1 MKLLSPKEINK
12 MTTQVNIT
20 DVAKKA
26 TVSQNT
32 VIETTHLCREFGQ
45 GDTLV
50 KALTDANITIERG
63 EFTAIIGP
71 SGSGKSTLLQLIGGL
86 DNPSSGDVFLDNKN
100 INHMTGNE
108 LSDFR
113 RDHIGFIFQAY
124 NLIPVLSA
132 QENIEYIM
140 LLQGV
145 PATERNKRVDNLM
158 HTLGL
163 EGLGDRRPAELSG
176 GQQQRVAV
184 ARAMVSKPSIILADE
199 PTANL
204 DSKTGAD
211 LLDMMK
217 ELNEQQNMTF
227 VFSTHDPKIM
237 ERAKRIIR
245 LVDGC
250 IVADERRS

>member
-1 MKLLSPKEINK
+1 
-12 MTTQVNIT
+12 MTILADTVA
-20 DVAKKA
+20 DVAITKK
-26 TVSQNT
+26 TDTNKST
-32 VIETTHLCREFGQ
+32 VIETSCLCREFGQ
-45 GDTLV
+45 GDTLI
-50 KALTDANITIERG
+50 KALSDANITIERG

-86 DNPSSGDVFLDNKN
+86 DTPSSGDVFLDNKN
-100 INHMTGNE
+100 ISHMSGTE

-132 QENIEYIM
+132 RENIEYIM
-140 LLQGV
+140 LLQGISA
-145 PATERNKRVDNLM
+145 PERKKRVDMLM
-158 HTLGL
+158 HAVGL
-163 EGLGDRRPAELSG
+163 DGLGDRRPTELSG

-217 ELNEQQNMTF
+217 DLNEKQNMTF

-250 IVADERRS
+250 VVDDERRD

>member
-1 MKLLSPKEINK
+1 MTNLAQVTQMTQSNK
-12 MTTQVNIT
+12 NADSST
-20 DVAKKA
+20 K
-26 TVSQNT
+26 T
-32 VIETTHLCREFGQ
+32 VIESRSLCRHFGQ

-50 KALTDANITIERG
+50 NALSDANLTIEKG

-100 INHMTGNE
+100 ISYMTGTE

-132 QENIEYIM
+132 RENIEYIM
-140 LLQGV
+140 LLQGIS
-145 PATERNKRVDNLM
+145 ASERQKRVDMIM
-158 HTLGL
+158 HAVGL
-163 EGLGDRRPAELSG
+163 EGLGKRRPAELSG

-237 ERAKRIIR
+237 ERARRIIR
-245 LVDGC
+245 LVDGR
-250 IVADERRS
+250 IVDDERRD

>member
-1 MKLLSPKEINK
+1 MVL
-12 MTTQVNIT
+12 TTNNNCAIAQG
-20 DVAKKA
+20 DSKA
-26 TVSQNT
+26 I
-32 VIETTHLCREFGQ
+32 VIETKQLCRHFGQ

-50 KALTDANITIERG
+50 KALSNANLTIDRG

-86 DNPSSGDVFLDNKN
+86 DTPSSGEVLLDNRH
-100 INHMTGNE
+100 ISQMTGTE

-132 QENIEYIM
+132 KENIEYIM
-140 LLQGV
+140 LLQGISPV
-145 PATERNKRVDNLM
+145 ERSKRVKQIL
-158 HTLGL
+158 HAVGL
-163 EGLGDRRPAELSG
+163 EGLENRRPAELSG

-217 ELNEQQNMTF
+217 TLNEEQNMTF

-237 ERAKRIIR
+237 ERARRIIR
-245 LVDGC
+245 LVDGS
-250 IVADERRS
+250 IVDDERRD